1 MSALRNGARQ
11 GNLSPQVRTC
21 EALARQLVYL
31 YQMGEGVQI
40 NTQDVLPRN
49 DRFALFFG
57 ALHRFQIFFVSG
69 VTRIRHRCLYDVCAK
84 IYDVCGR
91 KTWFARL
98 TMNEDEL

>member
-1 MSALRNGARQ
+1 MGARQ

-49 DRFALFFG
+49 DRFALLFG
-57 ALHRFQIFFVSG
+57 ALHRFFSFLALPEFV
-69 VTRIRHRCLYDVCAK
+69 TDVC
-84 IYDVCGR
+84 
-91 KTWFARL
+91 TMFAERF
-98 TMNEDEL
+98 TMFVGQKRGLPA